1 MFKNGS
7 FWRPPPLNPYLHGMS
22 EEQETE
28 AFVEEPNKKGALKEE
43 YVPPLIDG
51 AALVATLP
59 AFAHCVFG
67 VLTCHPLSFIL
78 VIVLCMCLSKG
89 LFTSVLLI
97 LVAKYIL
104 DVGRFVITEH
114 FVPIVINP

>member
-43 YVPPLIDG
+43 YE
-51 AALVATLP
+51 
-59 AFAHCVFG
+59 
-67 VLTCHPLSFIL
+67 LSFAIFYISAFLMIL
-78 VIVLCMCLSKG
+78 SAKYSLDFVRFVFSEPRVLSVEWMLSLCMRGMGSMRRIFPCFLENLETFISK
-89 LFTSVLLI
+89 
-97 LVAKYIL
+97 
-104 DVGRFVITEH
+104 
-114 FVPIVINP
+114 

>member
-43 YVPPLIDG
+43 YE
-51 AALVATLP
+51 
-59 AFAHCVFG
+59 
-67 VLTCHPLSFIL
+67 LSFI
-78 VIVLCMCLSKG
+78 I
-89 LFTSVLLI
+89 F
-97 LVAKYIL
+97 
-104 DVGRFVITEH
+104 
-114 FVPIVINP
+114 